1 MKRIL
6 FVLILS
12 LSNVVFGQQPVTD
25 LGFAGTSIITD
36 GLILHLDAGNTD
48 SYSGSGNTW
57 NDISG
62 NSNDVQYKGMQVLTA
77 PISFSTQGPMVFLI
91 EVLGIA
97 FLQAILIIRWKF
109 ISINLNGEMLM
120 DLFQLVRSN
129 LEINQMRSG
138 RWEVVIDLGTTGGVM
153 I

>member
-1 MKRIL
+1 ML
-6 FVLILS
+6 
-12 LSNVVFGQQPVTD
+12 
-25 LGFAGTSIITD
+25 
-36 GLILHLDAGNTD
+36 
-48 SYSGSGNTW
+48 
-57 NDISG
+57 
-62 NSNDVQYKGMQVLTA
+62 QYKGTQVLIA
-77 PISFSTQGPMVFLI
+77 PISFSTQEPMVFLI